1 MRANSSHRAC
11 WQGWGA
17 IALELCQPN
26 GPDVMPPICVIMR
39 RCNPRVPGLW
49 LASWDVSALPVMSA
63 APPSALGRCAAAPR
77 VAHRSRPTHQPRALR
92 GHPASPPNLWPRL
105 KGRRREAEQ
114 RRVRHQRPHR
124 PISLCSRPSSGR
136 FFQVDSFHPRQRV
149 PSTGAVAVRSPI
161 ISGEMSAWTCFG
173 SWRVPPRSPA
183 SSWLLLHRVS
193 RRDVRKPRHGCK
205 AGRGSARL

>member
-1 MRANSSHRAC
+1 MDLGALDSLDRSDCRRIPPPVPCASVARIEPVGRDGARSSL
-11 WQGWGA
+11 G
-17 IALELCQPN
+17 CQPN

-105 KGRRREAEQ
+105 KGRRSGAEQ
-114 RRVRHQRPHR
+114 RRVRHQRPLR

-149 PSTGAVAVRSPI
+149 PSTGAVAARSPI

-183 SSWLLLHRVS
+183 SS
-193 RRDVRKPRHGCK
+193 
-205 AGRGSARL
+205 